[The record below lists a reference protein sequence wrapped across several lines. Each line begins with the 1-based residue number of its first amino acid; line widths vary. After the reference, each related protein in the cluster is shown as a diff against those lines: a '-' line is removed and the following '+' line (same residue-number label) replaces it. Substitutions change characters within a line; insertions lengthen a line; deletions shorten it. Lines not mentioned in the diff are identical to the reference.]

1 MSPRHL
7 SAALALALA
16 TGSAAAQ
23 QPTKDD
29 VAAVS
34 AARKALRQGCYL
46 KADEALRAAAFDLTG
61 KPKPGYAHQSWREL
75 QALFGGTPA
84 PSLSSTAGDG
94 SEGKRGT
101 DRIPA
106 TQAVDALDAI
116 VSRARGTRLVILNED
131 HASPRDRAFGLDV
144 AKALRPLGYDV
155 LAVEALSNVA
165 DPDAAAA
172 AMAKLRRDG
181 HATFLSGAYFP
192 DPVFADFLR
201 QALAIGY
208 RPVAYEATGFD
219 PSTDA
224 ATRMVR
230 REEEQAEYVIKRALR
245 ANPSSKVL
253 LYVGFSHA
261 AENPQ
266 AVGQETRRWLASR
279 LKEATG
285 IDPLTIDQTTLNGYG
300 AGVPSLYGAVSA
312 SLATKPV
319 SLFADGRPL
328 VLGDYADLVD
338 MQVAHPRERLV
349 GGRPSWLL
357 QMGRRMVPVPTH
369 LLPSSG
375 RRLVQAFIAS
385 ENDGVPVDQV
395 VVTAG
400 TPAPVMMLPRQ
411 RVRFT
416 VQDPSGNCPQP
427 PAP

>member
-1 MSPRHL
+1 MRPSHL
-7 SAALALALA
+7 YPVLALALA
-16 TGSAAAQ
+16 TGSAVAQ
-23 QPTKDD
+23 QPVEDD
-29 VAAVS
+29 MAAVS

-46 KADEALRAAAFDLTG
+46 KADEALRAAAFDGTG

-84 PSLSSTAGDG
+84 PSLSSTANDG
-94 SEGKRGT
+94 SEGKLGSG
-101 DRIPA
+101 RIPA

-116 VSRARGTRLVILNED
+116 VSRARDTRLVILNED

-165 DPDAAAA
+165 DPHAAAA
-172 AMAKLRRDG
+172 AMEKLRRDG
-181 HATFLSGAYFP
+181 HAGFLSGAYLP

-219 PSTDA
+219 PSADA

-230 REEEQAEYVIKRALR
+230 REEEQAAYVVERALR

-279 LKEATG
+279 LKQATG

-312 SLATKPV
+312 SLAAKPV

-328 VLGDYADLVD
+328 VLGEYAGLVD

-357 QMGRRMVPVPTH
+357 RMGRRMTSVPTSF
-369 LLPSSG
+369 LPSSG

-385 ENDGVPVDQV
+385 ENAGVPVDQV

-400 TPAPVMMLPRQ
+400 KPAPVLMLPRLK
-411 RVRFT
+411 VRFA
-416 VQDPSGNCPQP
+416 VQEPGRDCPHL